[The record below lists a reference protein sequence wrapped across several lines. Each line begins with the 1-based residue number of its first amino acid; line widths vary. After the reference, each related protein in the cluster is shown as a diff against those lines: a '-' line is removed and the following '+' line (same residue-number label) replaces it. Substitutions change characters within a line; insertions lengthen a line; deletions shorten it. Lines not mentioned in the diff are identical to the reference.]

1 MSTIL
6 ECRNLQKN
14 YGPLQALAGIDL
26 QLESGKIIGLLGPNG
41 SGKTTLIKIA
51 NGLLVPNGG
60 DIRIDG
66 KEIGVETKK
75 IVSYLPDKN
84 YLNNWMNVKQL
95 LDFFSDFYD
104 DFDLE
109 KAKALLSRLEI
120 GMKMRLK
127 NMSKG
132 TKEKVQLVLTMSRKA
147 KLYILDEPIA
157 GVDPAARDLILETIL
172 QNYDPQASIII
183 STHLIADVERILNDV
198 IFIKKG
204 NLILH
209 QDKEILEQQRHMTI
223 DEIFREEFRC

>member
-60 DIRIDG
+60 VIRIDG

-95 LDFFSDFYD
+95 LDFFSDFYE

-109 KAKALLSRLEI
+109 KAKSMLERLEI

-132 TKEKVQLVLTMSRKA
+132 TKEKVQLVLTMSRRA

-204 NLILH
+204 NLVLH
-209 QDKEILEQQRHMTI
+209 ENKEILEQQRNMTI